1 MAATSKSHRR
11 WRELS
16 ETSRSPVHQT
26 RRRRP
31 SMPETSARFTLITAA
46 RLLDGSG
53 AAPVEQVGLLVEN
66 GRVAKLG
73 RAADVQPP
81 EGATVDRRDYGDATI
96 LPGLVDAHTHLV
108 APGDG
113 TLGDDIAKEDDD
125 LLLLQAAKNA
135 RTLLHSGVTT
145 LRENGAKGKVAF
157 SLREGVRRQ
166 LAPGPRMVICGRP
179 IAITGGHMGYFG
191 SEADGEVAV
200 RAEVR
205 KLLREGAD
213 YIKIVAS
220 GGSTRTSDPNRAS
233 YTVPELAAMTD
244 EARRHGKLTAAHCTS
259 AQSVQNCLDAGVDMI
274 IHCIFSEPDGT
285 YHFRPDLVE
294 RLVAA
299 KAWVNPTLYVMK
311 AGIERQREARERE
324 GRLTPEL
331 ETQLEAA
338 RRALDVRVDA
348 VRQMSEAGVLM
359 TAGSDSPWGWY
370 APGEFV
376 HEIHM
381 LAQAGLSFS
390 NAIVAGTAGAADSIG
405 VGAVAG
411 RLLPGRQADVLV
423 VRGNPTRDITD
434 LWKVLDVYQA
444 GRRVERGVA

>member
-1 MAATSKSHRR
+1 MAPP
-11 WRELS
+11 
-16 ETSRSPVHQT
+16 SP
-26 RRRRP
+26 RY
-31 SMPETSARFTLITAA
+31 TLLTAA

-53 AAPVEQVGLLVEN
+53 GAAVEQAALLID
-66 GRVAKLG
+66 GDRVAGLG

-81 EGATVDRRDYGDATI
+81 GGASVERRDYGAATI

-125 LLLLQAAKNA
+125 ILLLQAAKNA

-157 SLREGVRRQ
+157 SLREGIRRR
-166 LAPGPRMVICGRP
+166 LAPGPRMVVCGRP
-179 IAITGGHMGYFG
+179 ITITGGHMGYFG
-191 SEADGEVAV
+191 SEADGEAAV

-205 KLLREGAD
+205 TLLKEGAD

-233 YTVPELAAMTD
+233 YTVAELAAMTD
-244 EARRHGKLTAAHCTS
+244 EAHRHGRLTAAHCTS
-259 AQSVQNCLDAGVDMI
+259 AQSVQNCLDADVDMI
-274 IHCIFSEPDGT
+274 IHCIFAEPDGT
-285 YHFRPDLVE
+285 YRFRPDLVD
-294 RLVAA
+294 RLARA
-299 KAWVNPTLYVMK
+299 KAWVNPTLYVQK
-311 AGIERQREARERE
+311 AAIERQRAARERE

-331 ETQLEAA
+331 VAQLDDA
-338 RRALDVRVDA
+338 RRALDVKVDA
-348 VRQMSEAGVLM
+348 VRRMSEAGVRM

-381 LAQAGLSFS
+381 LAQAGLSYS
-390 NAIVAGTAGAADSIG
+390 AAIVAGTAGAAESIG
-405 VGAVAG
+405 VGPAAG
-411 RLLPGRQADVLV
+411 RLAKGRLADALV
-423 VRGNPTRDITD
+423 VRGDPATEITA
-434 LWKVLDVYQA
+434 LWDVLDVYQA

>member
-1 MAATSKSHRR
+1 MAPP
-11 WRELS
+11 
-16 ETSRSPVHQT
+16 SP
-26 RRRRP
+26 RY
-31 SMPETSARFTLITAA
+31 TLLTAA

-53 AAPVEQVGLLVEN
+53 GAAVEQAALLID
-66 GRVAKLG
+66 GDRVAGLG

-81 EGATVDRRDYGDATI
+81 GGASVERRDYGAATI

-125 LLLLQAAKNA
+125 ILLLQAAKNA

-157 SLREGVRRQ
+157 SLREGIRRR
-166 LAPGPRMVICGRP
+166 LAPGPRMVVCGRP
-179 IAITGGHMGYFG
+179 ITITGGHMGYFG
-191 SEADGEVAV
+191 SEADGETAV

-205 KLLREGAD
+205 MLLKEGAD

-233 YTVPELAAMTD
+233 YTVAELAAMTD
-244 EARRHGKLTAAHCTS
+244 EAHRHGRLTAAHCTS
-259 AQSVQNCLDAGVDMI
+259 AQSVQNCLDADVDMI
-274 IHCIFSEPDGT
+274 IHCIFAEPDGT
-285 YHFRPDLVE
+285 YRFRPDLVD
-294 RLVAA
+294 RLARA
-299 KAWVNPTLYVMK
+299 KAWVNPTLYVQK
-311 AGIERQREARERE
+311 AAFERQRAARERE

-331 ETQLEAA
+331 VAQLDDA
-338 RRALDVRVDA
+338 RRALDVKVDA
-348 VRQMSEAGVLM
+348 VRRMSEAGVRM

-381 LAQAGLSFS
+381 LAQAGLSYS
-390 NAIVAGTAGAADSIG
+390 AAIVAGTAGAAESIG
-405 VGAVAG
+405 VGPAAG
-411 RLLPGRQADVLV
+411 RLAKGRLADALV
-423 VRGNPTRDITD
+423 VRGDPATEITA
-434 LWKVLDVYQA
+434 LWDVLDVYQA
-444 GRRVERGVA
+444 GRRVERSVL

>member
-1 MAATSKSHRR
+1 M
-11 WRELS
+11 RE
-16 ETSRSPVHQT
+16 TP
-26 RRRRP
+26 
-31 SMPETSARFTLITAA
+31 ARFTLITAA
-46 RLLDGSG
+46 RLLDGTG
-53 AAPVEQVGLLVEN
+53 ARPIERAALLVE
-66 GRVAKLG
+66 GDRIVSLG
-73 RAADVQPP
+73 READVRVTD
-81 EGATVDRRDYGDATI
+81 GASVDRRDYAEGTI

-113 TLGDDIAKEDDD
+113 TLGDDVAKEDDD
-125 LLLLQAAKNA
+125 ILLLQAAKNA

-145 LRENGAKGKVAF
+145 LRENGAKGQVAF
-157 SLREGVRRQ
+157 SLREGIRRQ

-191 SEADGEVAV
+191 SEADGEAAV

-205 KLLREGAD
+205 KLLKEGAD

-233 YTVPELAAMTD
+233 YTVAELVAMTD
-244 EARRHGKLTAAHCTS
+244 EAHRHGKLTAAHCTS
-259 AQSVQNCLDAGVDMI
+259 AQAVQNCLDADVDMI
-274 IHCIFSEPDGT
+274 IHCIFTEPDGT
-285 YHFRPDLVE
+285 YRFRPDLVE

-311 AGIERQREARERE
+311 AGIDRLREARERE
-324 GRLTPEL
+324 GQLTPDLVAKL
-331 ETQLEAA
+331 EDS

-348 VRQMSEAGVLM
+348 VRRMSEAGVRM

-381 LAQAGLSFS
+381 LAQAGLSYS
-390 NAIVAGTAGAADSIG
+390 DAIVAGTAGAADSIG
-405 VGAVAG
+405 VGGLAG
-411 RLLPGRQADVLV
+411 RLAPGRLADLMV
-423 VRGNPTRDITD
+423 VRGDPTREITA
-434 LWKVLDVYQA
+434 LWDVLDVYQA
-444 GRRVERGVA
+444 GRRIERGVL

>member
-1 MAATSKSHRR
+1 
-11 WRELS
+11 
-16 ETSRSPVHQT
+16 
-26 RRRRP
+26 
-31 SMPETSARFTLITAA
+31 MPESTPRFTLLTAA
-46 RLLDGSG
+46 RLLDGSSSPPVTQ
-53 AAPVEQVGLLVEN
+53 AALLVEN
-66 GRVAKLG
+66 GRVVRMG
-73 RAADVQPP
+73 RAADVRAPD
-81 EGATVDRRDYGDATI
+81 GAAVDRRDYGEATI

-113 TLGDDIAKEDDD
+113 TLGDDVAKEDDD
-125 LLLLQAAKNA
+125 ILLLQAAQNA

-157 SLREGVRRQ
+157 SLREGIRRR

-179 IAITGGHMGYFG
+179 IAMTGGHMGYFG
-191 SEADGEVAV
+191 SEADGEAAV

-205 KLLREGAD
+205 KLLKEGAD

-274 IHCIFSEPDGT
+274 IHCIFTEPDGT
-285 YHFRPDLVE
+285 YRFRPDLVE

-331 ETQLEAA
+331 EAQFEAG

-381 LAQAGLSFS
+381 LAQAGLSYS
-390 NAIVAGTAGAADSIG
+390 EAIVAGTAGAADSIG
-405 VGAVAG
+405 VGALSG

-423 VRGNPTRDITD
+423 VRGDPTREITD
-434 LWKVLDVYQA
+434 LWNVLDVYQA
-444 GRRVERGVA
+444 GRRIERGIV

>member
-1 MAATSKSHRR
+1 
-11 WRELS
+11 
-16 ETSRSPVHQT
+16 
-26 RRRRP
+26 
-31 SMPETSARFTLITAA
+31 MPEAAPRFTLITAD
-46 RLLDGSG
+46 RLIDGSG
-53 AAPVEQVGLLVEN
+53 ASPVPRGAILLEGDRIVSLGTEAEVRAPSG
-66 GRVAKLG
+66 
-73 RAADVQPP
+73 AA
-81 EGATVDRRDYGDATI
+81 VDRQPYAGGTI

-113 TLGDDIAKEDDD
+113 TLGDDIAREDDD

-157 SLREGVRRQ
+157 SLREGIRRR

-191 SEADGEVAV
+191 SEADGEIAV

-205 KLLREGAD
+205 KLIKEGAD

-233 YTVPELAAMTD
+233 YTVAELAAMTD

-259 AQSVQNCLDAGVDMI
+259 AESIQNCLDAGVDMI
-274 IHCIFSEPDGT
+274 IHCIFTEPDGT
-285 YHFRPDLVE
+285 FRFRPDLVE
-294 RLVAA
+294 RLAA
-299 KAWVNPTLYVMK
+299 ARAWVNPTLYVMK
-311 AGIERQREARERE
+311 AGIERMREARERE

-331 ETQLEAA
+331 VAQIERS

-348 VRQMSEAGVLM
+348 VRRMSEAGVRM

-381 LAQAGLSFS
+381 LAQAGLSYGD
-390 NAIVAGTAGAADSIG
+390 AVVAGTAGAADSIG
-405 VGAVAG
+405 VGGVSG
-411 RLLPGRQADVLV
+411 RLLPGRQADVLI
-423 VRGNPTRDITD
+423 VRGDPTREITA
-434 LWKVLDVYQA
+434 LWDVLDVYQA
-444 GRRVERGVA
+444 GRRIARSVA

>member
-1 MAATSKSHRR
+1 
-11 WRELS
+11 
-16 ETSRSPVHQT
+16 
-26 RRRRP
+26 
-31 SMPETSARFTLITAA
+31 MPESAARFTLITAA
-46 RLLDGSG
+46 RLLDGTGSAPAEQ
-53 AAPVEQVGLLVEN
+53 AALLIEN
-66 GRVAKLG
+66 GRVVKVG
-73 RAADVQPP
+73 RAADVRAP
-81 EGATVDRRDYGDATI
+81 EGASVDGKDYGDATI

-113 TLGDDIAKEDDD
+113 TLGDDIAREDDD
-125 LLLLQAAKNA
+125 FLLLQAAKNA

-191 SEADGEVAV
+191 SEANGEVAV

-205 KLLREGAD
+205 KLLKEGAD

-259 AQSVQNCLDAGVDMI
+259 AQSIQNCLDAGVDMI
-274 IHCIFSEPDGT
+274 IHCIFTEPDGT

-331 ETQLEAA
+331 ETQFETS

-381 LAQAGLSFS
+381 LAQAGLSYS
-390 NAIVAGTAGAADSIG
+390 EAIVAGTAGAADSIG

-411 RLLPGRQADVLV
+411 RLMAGRPADVLI
-423 VRGNPTRDITD
+423 VRGDPTREITA
-434 LWKVLDVYQA
+434 LWNILDVYQS
-444 GRRVERGVA
+444 GHRVARE

>member
-1 MAATSKSHRR
+1 VERNS
-11 WRELS
+11 L
-16 ETSRSPVHQT
+16 
-26 RRRRP
+26 
-31 SMPETSARFTLITAA
+31 MPEASRPFTLITAD
-46 RLLDGSG
+46 RLVDGSA
-53 AAPVEQVGLLVEN
+53 AAPVE
-66 GRVAKLG
+66 
-73 RAADVQPP
+73 RAAVLIQGERVLALGP
-81 EGATVDRRDYGDATI
+81 EGAVRAPDGAVVNRKAYGAATI

-125 LLLLQAAKNA
+125 ILLLQAAKNA

-157 SLREGVRRQ
+157 SLREGIRRR

-205 KLLREGAD
+205 KLLKEGAD

-233 YTVPELAAMTD
+233 YTVAELAAMTD

-259 AQSVQNCLDAGVDMI
+259 AESIQNCLEAGVDMI
-274 IHCIFSEPDGT
+274 IHCIFTEPDGT
-285 YHFRPDLVE
+285 FRFRPDLVE
-294 RLVAA
+294 RLAAA

-311 AGIERQREARERE
+311 AGIERMREARERE

-331 ETQLEAA
+331 VAQIEQS

-348 VRQMSEAGVLM
+348 VRRMSEAGVRM

-381 LAQAGLSFS
+381 MAQAGLSYS
-390 NAIVAGTAGAADSIG
+390 DAIVTGTAGAAESIG
-405 VGAVAG
+405 MGGVSG
-411 RLLPGRQADVLV
+411 RLLAGRQADVLV
-423 VRGNPTRDITD
+423 VRGDPTREITA
-434 LWKVLDVYQA
+434 LWDVLDVYQA
-444 GRRVERGVA
+444 GRPIARDVI

>member
-1 MAATSKSHRR
+1 MPEATS
-11 WRELS
+11 
-16 ETSRSPVHQT
+16 P
-26 RRRRP
+26 
-31 SMPETSARFTLITAA
+31 FTLITAD
-46 RLLDGSG
+46 RLLDGSAAPPIARAAVLIQGGRVVALGPEAAVRTPDG
-53 AAPVEQVGLLVEN
+53 AA
-66 GRVAKLG
+66 
-73 RAADVQPP
+73 
-81 EGATVDRRDYGDATI
+81 VDRKAYGDATI

-125 LLLLQAAKNA
+125 ILLLQAAKNA

-157 SLREGVRRQ
+157 SLREGIRRR

-205 KLLREGAD
+205 KLLKEGAD

-233 YTVPELAAMTD
+233 YSVAELAAMTD

-259 AQSVQNCLDAGVDMI
+259 AESIQNCLEAGVDMI
-274 IHCIFSEPDGT
+274 IHCIFTEPDGT
-285 YHFRPDLVE
+285 YRFRPDLVE
-294 RLVAA
+294 GLAA
-299 KAWVNPTLYVMK
+299 ANAWVNPTLYVMK
-311 AGIERQREARERE
+311 AGIERMREARERE

-331 ETQLEAA
+331 MAQIEQS

-348 VRQMSEAGVLM
+348 VRRMSEAGVRM

-381 LAQAGLSFS
+381 MAQAGLSYTD
-390 NAIVAGTAGAADSIG
+390 AIVTGTAGAAESIG
-405 VGAVAG
+405 MGGVSG

-423 VRGNPTRDITD
+423 VRGDPTREITA
-434 LWKVLDVYQA
+434 LWNVLDVYQA
-444 GRRVERGVA
+444 GRPIARDVI

>member
-1 MAATSKSHRR
+1 MT
-11 WRELS
+11 
-16 ETSRSPVHQT
+16 ETP
-26 RRRRP
+26 
-31 SMPETSARFTLITAA
+31 ARFTLITAA
-46 RLLDGSG
+46 RLLDGTG
-53 AAPVEQVGLLVEN
+53 ARPIERAALLVE
-66 GRVAKLG
+66 GDRIVSLG
-73 RAADVQPP
+73 READVRVTD
-81 EGATVDRRDYGDATI
+81 GASVDRRDHAEGTI

-113 TLGDDIAKEDDD
+113 TLGDDVAKEDDD
-125 LLLLQAAKNA
+125 ILLLQAAKNA

-145 LRENGAKGKVAF
+145 LRENGAKGQVAF
-157 SLREGVRRQ
+157 SLRESIRRQ

-191 SEADGEVAV
+191 SEADGEAAV

-205 KLLREGAD
+205 KLLKEGAD

-233 YTVPELAAMTD
+233 YTVAELVAMTD
-244 EARRHGKLTAAHCTS
+244 EAHRHGKLTAAHCTS
-259 AQSVQNCLDAGVDMI
+259 AQAVQNCLDADVDMI
-274 IHCIFSEPDGT
+274 IHCIFTEPDGT
-285 YHFRPDLVE
+285 YRFRPDLVE

-311 AGIERQREARERE
+311 AGIERLRDARERE
-324 GRLTPEL
+324 GQLTPDLVAKL
-331 ETQLEAA
+331 EDA

-348 VRQMSEAGVLM
+348 VRRMSEAGVRM

-381 LAQAGLSFS
+381 LAQAGLSYS
-390 NAIVAGTAGAADSIG
+390 DAIVAGTAGAADSIG
-405 VGAVAG
+405 VGGLAG
-411 RLLPGRQADVLV
+411 RLAPGRLADFMV
-423 VRGNPTRDITD
+423 VRGDPTREITA
-434 LWKVLDVYQA
+434 LWDVLDVYQA
-444 GRRVERGVA
+444 GRRIERGVR

>member
-1 MAATSKSHRR
+1 
-11 WRELS
+11 
-16 ETSRSPVHQT
+16 
-26 RRRRP
+26 
-31 SMPETSARFTLITAA
+31 MPEATPRFTLITAD
-46 RLLDGSG
+46 RLIDGNGAPPVPRGAILLEGDRIVSLGTEAEVRAPSG
-53 AAPVEQVGLLVEN
+53 AA
-66 GRVAKLG
+66 
-73 RAADVQPP
+73 
-81 EGATVDRRDYGDATI
+81 VDRQAYAGGTI

-113 TLGDDIAKEDDD
+113 TLGDDIAREDDD

-157 SLREGVRRQ
+157 SLREGIRRR

-191 SEADGEVAV
+191 SEADGEIAV

-205 KLLREGAD
+205 KLIKEGAD

-233 YTVPELAAMTD
+233 YTVAELAAMTD

-259 AQSVQNCLDAGVDMI
+259 AQSIQNCLDAGVDMI
-274 IHCIFSEPDGT
+274 IHCIFTEPDGT
-285 YHFRPDLVE
+285 FRFRPDLVE
-294 RLVAA
+294 RLAA
-299 KAWVNPTLYVMK
+299 ARAWVNPTLYVMK
-311 AGIERQREARERE
+311 AGIERMREARERE

-331 ETQLEAA
+331 VAQIERS

-348 VRQMSEAGVLM
+348 VRRMSEAGVRM

-381 LAQAGLSFS
+381 LAQAGLSYGD
-390 NAIVAGTAGAADSIG
+390 AVVAGTAGAADSIG
-405 VGAVAG
+405 VGGVSG
-411 RLLPGRQADVLV
+411 RLLPGRQADVLI
-423 VRGNPTRDITD
+423 VRGDPTREITA
-434 LWKVLDVYQA
+434 LWDVLDVYQA
-444 GRRVERGVA
+444 GRRIARSVA

>member
-1 MAATSKSHRR
+1 
-11 WRELS
+11 
-16 ETSRSPVHQT
+16 
-26 RRRRP
+26 
-31 SMPETSARFTLITAA
+31 MPTTPPRFTLITAA

-53 AAPVEQVGLLVEN
+53 AAPIEQAALLMEH
-66 GRVAKLG
+66 GRVLKLG
-73 RAADVQPP
+73 RAADVRVPD
-81 EGATVDRRDYGDATI
+81 GAAVRQVDYGDATI

-113 TLGDDIAKEDDD
+113 TLGDDIAREEDH

-145 LRENGAKGKVAF
+145 LRENGAKGRVAF
-157 SLREGVRRQ
+157 ALREGVRRK

-179 IAITGGHMGYFG
+179 ITITGGHMGYFG
-191 SEADGEVAV
+191 SEADGETAV

-205 KLLREGAD
+205 KLLKEGAD

-233 YTVPELAAMTD
+233 YTVAELAAMTD
-244 EARRHGKLTAAHCTS
+244 EAHRHGKLTAAHCTS
-259 AQSVQNCLDAGVDMI
+259 AQSVQNCLDADVDMI
-274 IHCIFSEPDGT
+274 IHCIFNEPDGT
-285 YHFRPDLVE
+285 YRFRPDLVD
-294 RLVAA
+294 RLAKA
-299 KAWVNPTLYVMK
+299 KAWVNPTLYVQK

-331 ETQLEAA
+331 VTQLDAA
-338 RRALDVRVDA
+338 RRAPDVKLDA
-348 VRQMSEAGVLM
+348 VRRMSEAGARM

-381 LAQAGLSFS
+381 LAQAGLSYS
-390 NAIVAGTAGAADSIG
+390 DAIVAGTAG
-405 VGAVAG
+405 GAVSLGGRPAAG
-411 RLLPGRQADVLV
+411 RLAPRRAAGAPV
-423 VRGNPTRDITD
+423 VRGGPPRQVTAP
-434 LWKVLDVYQA
+434 W
-444 GRRVERGVA
+444 

>member
-1 MAATSKSHRR
+1 MT
-11 WRELS
+11 
-16 ETSRSPVHQT
+16 ETP
-26 RRRRP
+26 
-31 SMPETSARFTLITAA
+31 ARFTLITAA
-46 RLLDGSG
+46 RLLDGAG
-53 AAPVEQVGLLVEN
+53 ARPIEQAALLVE
-66 GRVAKLG
+66 GDRIVSLG
-73 RAADVQPP
+73 RQADVRVTD
-81 EGATVDRRDYGDATI
+81 GASVDRREYAEGTI

-113 TLGDDIAKEDDD
+113 TLGDDVAKEDDD
-125 LLLLQAAKNA
+125 ILLLQAAKNA

-145 LRENGAKGKVAF
+145 LRENGAKGQVAF
-157 SLREGVRRQ
+157 SLREGIRRQ

-191 SEADGEVAV
+191 SEADGEAAV

-205 KLLREGAD
+205 KLLKEGAD

-233 YTVPELAAMTD
+233 YTVAELVAMTD
-244 EARRHGKLTAAHCTS
+244 EAHRHGKLTAAHCTS
-259 AQSVQNCLDAGVDMI
+259 AQAVQNCLDADVDMI
-274 IHCIFSEPDGT
+274 IHCIFTEPDGT
-285 YHFRPDLVE
+285 YRFRPDLVE
-294 RLVAA
+294 RLALA

-324 GRLTPEL
+324 GRLTTEL
-331 ETQLEAA
+331 MAQIEES

-348 VRQMSEAGVLM
+348 VRRMSEAGVRM

-381 LAQAGLSFS
+381 LAQAGLSYPA
-390 NAIVAGTAGAADSIG
+390 AIVAGTAGAAHSIG

-411 RLLPGRQADVLV
+411 RLAPGRPADVLV
-423 VRGNPTRDITD
+423 VRGDPTREITA
-434 LWKVLDVYQA
+434 LWDVLDVYQS
-444 GRRVERGVA
+444 GRRIERSVL

>member
-1 MAATSKSHRR
+1 MA
-11 WRELS
+11 E
-16 ETSRSPVHQT
+16 SPG
-26 RRRRP
+26 
-31 SMPETSARFTLITAA
+31 SFTLITAA
-46 RLLDGSG
+46 RLLDGTGSAPAEQ
-53 AAPVEQVGLLVEN
+53 AAVLVEN
-66 GRVAKLG
+66 GRVVKQGCAAEV
-73 RAADVQPP
+73 RAP

-125 LLLLQAAKNA
+125 FLLLQAAKNA
-135 RTLLHSGVTT
+135 LTLLHSGVTT

-191 SEADGEVAV
+191 SEADGEAAV

-205 KLLREGAD
+205 KLLKEGAD

-233 YTVPELAAMTD
+233 YTVAELAAMTD
-244 EARRHGKLTAAHCTS
+244 EAHRHGKLTAAHCTC
-259 AQSVQNCLDAGVDMI
+259 AQSVQNCLDADVDMI
-274 IHCIFSEPDGT
+274 IHCIFTEPDGT
-285 YHFRPDLVE
+285 YRFRPDLVE
-294 RLVAA
+294 RLAAA

-311 AGIERQREARERE
+311 AGIERQRETRARE

-331 ETQLEAA
+331 SAQLEQQ
-338 RRALDVRVDA
+338 RRALDVRIDA
-348 VRQMSEAGVLM
+348 VRRMSEAGVRM

-381 LAQAGLSFS
+381 MARAGLSYS
-390 NAIVAGTAGAADSIG
+390 DAIVTGTAGAADSIG
-405 VGAVAG
+405 AGGVAG
-411 RLLPGRQADVLV
+411 RLARGRLADVLV
-423 VRGNPTRDITD
+423 VRGDPTREITA
-434 LWKVLDVYQA
+434 LWDVLDVYQA
-444 GRRVERGVA
+444 GRRIARAVT

>member
-1 MAATSKSHRR
+1 
-11 WRELS
+11 
-16 ETSRSPVHQT
+16 
-26 RRRRP
+26 
-31 SMPETSARFTLITAA
+31 MPDSAPQFALITAD
-46 RLLDGSG
+46 RLIDGSG
-53 AAPVEQVGLLVEN
+53 APPVPRPAVLLEGDRIVSLGPEDQVHAPGGAAVE
-66 GRVAKLG
+66 R
-73 RAADVQPP
+73 RAYA
-81 EGATVDRRDYGDATI
+81 GATI

-125 LLLLQAAKNA
+125 ILLLQAAKNA

-157 SLREGVRRQ
+157 SLREGIRRQ

-191 SEADGEVAV
+191 SEADGEIAV

-205 KLLREGAD
+205 KLLKEGAD

-233 YTVPELAAMTD
+233 YTVTELAAMTD

-259 AQSVQNCLDAGVDMI
+259 AQSIQNCLDAGVDMI
-274 IHCIFSEPDGT
+274 IHCIFTEPDGT
-285 YHFRPDLVE
+285 YRFRPDLVE
-294 RLVAA
+294 RLAA
-299 KAWVNPTLYVMK
+299 AGAWVNPTLYVMK
-311 AGIERQREARERE
+311 AGIERMREARERE
-324 GRLTPEL
+324 GRMTPGLLAQVE
-331 ETQLEAA
+331 QS

-348 VRQMSEAGVLM
+348 VRRMSEAGVRM

-381 LAQAGLSFS
+381 LAQAGLSYAD
-390 NAIVAGTAGAADSIG
+390 AIVAGTAGAADSIG
-405 VGAVAG
+405 VGGTSG
-411 RLLPGRQADVLV
+411 RLMPGRQADLLV
-423 VRGNPTRDITD
+423 VRGDPTREITA
-434 LWKVLDVYQA
+434 LWDVLDVYQA
-444 GRRVERGVA
+444 GRRIARGIV

>member
-1 MAATSKSHRR
+1 MA
-11 WRELS
+11 
-16 ETSRSPVHQT
+16 SPSP
-26 RRRRP
+26 RY
-31 SMPETSARFTLITAA
+31 TLLTAA

-53 AAPVEQVGLLVEN
+53 GAAVEQAALLID
-66 GRVAKLG
+66 GDRVAGLG

-81 EGATVDRRDYGDATI
+81 GGASVERRDYGAATI

-125 LLLLQAAKNA
+125 ILLLQAAKNA

-157 SLREGVRRQ
+157 SLREGIRRR
-166 LAPGPRMVICGRP
+166 LAPGPRMVVCGRP
-179 IAITGGHMGYFG
+179 ITITGGHMGYFG
-191 SEADGEVAV
+191 SEADGEAAV

-205 KLLREGAD
+205 TLLKEGAD

-233 YTVPELAAMTD
+233 YTVAELAAMTD
-244 EARRHGKLTAAHCTS
+244 EAHRHGRLTAAHCTS
-259 AQSVQNCLDAGVDMI
+259 AQSVQNCLDADVDMI
-274 IHCIFSEPDGT
+274 IHCIFAEPDGT
-285 YHFRPDLVE
+285 YRFRPDLVD
-294 RLVAA
+294 RLARA
-299 KAWVNPTLYVMK
+299 KAWVNPTLYVQK
-311 AGIERQREARERE
+311 AAIERQRAARERE

-331 ETQLEAA
+331 VAQLDDA
-338 RRALDVRVDA
+338 RRALDVKVDA
-348 VRQMSEAGVLM
+348 VRRMSAAGVRM

-381 LAQAGLSFS
+381 LAQAGLSYS
-390 NAIVAGTAGAADSIG
+390 AAIVAGTAGAAESIG
-405 VGAVAG
+405 VGPAAG
-411 RLLPGRQADVLV
+411 RLAKGRLADALV
-423 VRGNPTRDITD
+423 VRGDPATEITA
-434 LWKVLDVYQA
+434 LWDVLDVYQA
-444 GRRVERGVA
+444 GRRVERSVL